1 MQRNNGFSVS
11 ERAQWA
17 QNRKTRSWQHSGQKH
32 QWAMSKHYRID
43 LGDFPQLRDLLEL
56 VMKPVESELCLVNQD
71 IEMNNVHVRHQ
82 DTEINSVHDTHQ
94 DTEMNSVH
102 ATETQKWIAY
112 MPQKQTEESE
122 LSGGSRCRNHHQ
134 IKHLLWQQTCWSPP
148 LNSRPVTL
156 QDYGLF
162 ICQWH

>member
-1 MQRNNGFSVS
+1 
-11 ERAQWA
+11 
-17 QNRKTRSWQHSGQKH
+17 
-32 QWAMSKHYRID
+32 MSKHYRID

-102 ATETQKWIAY
+102 ATETQK
-112 MPQKQTEESE
+112 
-122 LSGGSRCRNHHQ
+122 
-134 IKHLLWQQTCWSPP
+134 
-148 LNSRPVTL
+148 
-156 QDYGLF
+156 
-162 ICQWH
+162 